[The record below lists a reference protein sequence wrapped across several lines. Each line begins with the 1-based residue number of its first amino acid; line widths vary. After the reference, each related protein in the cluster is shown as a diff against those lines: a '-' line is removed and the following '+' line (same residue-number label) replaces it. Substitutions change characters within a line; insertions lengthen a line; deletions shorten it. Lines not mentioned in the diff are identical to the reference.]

1 VDKNRNQSRQLF
13 HTWGALLLALPLCFT
28 VPMQAQTAAPDNTM
42 PPTAAPPTQVP
53 RDTAPPDTRPPDTA
67 PNPPERAEPVGPDR
81 QGPTTIPR
89 DRDITERDIAD
100 MDHFLDH
107 HPEIAE
113 QLRRDPSLIDNQKF
127 VANHPELQE
136 YLQMHPSV
144 RKEFDE
150 NPNAFM
156 HAENRYDRRQEERGH
171 YDNGVT
177 REELA
182 SMDHFLDKHPE
193 IAEQLRKD
201 PSLIDNRRFVA
212 DHPAL
217 QEYLQSH
224 PRVSAEFHEYP
235 NVFMHDEE
243 RYDRREDN
251 QRADTAGYYGH
262 DHDRDHDRDFDRR
275 EVSSFG
281 EFLRGHSTTADA
293 LSGNPSLANN
303 REFLETHPDL
313 REYLQAHPGMQRQLS
328 TNPQGVMTSPALAGT
343 TAPPQHNGVTAVPP
357 QHKGVATAPPL
368 KQPDQPIKPEPP
380 IKPEMKQH

>member
-1 VDKNRNQSRQLF
+1 
-13 HTWGALLLALPLCFT
+13 
-28 VPMQAQTAAPDNTM
+28 M
-42 PPTAAPPTQVP
+42 
-53 RDTAPPDTRPPDTA
+53 
-67 PNPPERAEPVGPDR
+67 
-81 QGPTTIPR
+81 PR
-89 DRDITERDIAD
+89 DRDITQRDVAE

-113 QLRRDPSLIDNQKF
+113 QLRRDPSLIDNQRF
-127 VANHPELQE
+127 VSDHPELQE

-156 HAENRYDRRQEERGH
+156 HAEERYDRGQEERGR
-171 YDNGVT
+171 YNYGIT

-182 SMDHFLDKHPE
+182 SMDQFLDKHPE

-224 PRVSAEFHEYP
+224 PRVSAEFHEHP

-251 QRADTAGYYGH
+251 QRANAPANYG
-262 DHDRDHDRDFDRR
+262 HDRDFDRR
-275 EVSSFG
+275 EVSGFG

-293 LSGNPSLANN
+293 LSNNPSLANN

-313 REYLQAHPGMQRQLS
+313 REYLQAHPVVQQQLS
-328 TNPQGVMTSPALAGT
+328 ANPQAVMTSPALAGT
-343 TAPPQHNGVTAVPP
+343 TAPPQQKGVT
-357 QHKGVATAPPL
+357 TAPPL
-368 KQPDQPIKPEPP
+368 KQPDQPIRPEPP
-380 IKPEMKQH
+380 IKPEPQQH

>member
-1 VDKNRNQSRQLF
+1 M
-13 HTWGALLLALPLCFT
+13 LALPLSLT
-28 VPMQAQTAAPDNTM
+28 VPMQAQNAPTDNTIPTHTM
-42 PPTAAPPTQVP
+42 PPTAAPPAQI
-53 RDTAPPDTRPPDTA
+53 PPDTAPPDTA

-81 QGPTTIPR
+81 QAVPR
-89 DRDITERDIAD
+89 DRDITERDVAE

-113 QLRRDPSLIDNQKF
+113 QLRRDPSLIDNQRF
-127 VANHPELQE
+127 VADHPALQE

-144 RKEFDE
+144 RREFDE

-156 HAENRYDRRQEERGH
+156 RAEERYDHRDAERGR
-171 YDNGVT
+171 YDYGIT

-212 DHPAL
+212 DHPEL
-217 QEYLQSH
+217 QEYLQEH
-224 PRVSAEFHEYP
+224 PRVSAEFREHP

-243 RYDRREDN
+243 RYDRREDDR
-251 QRADTAGYYGH
+251 RADVRGY
-262 DHDRDHDRDFDRR
+262 DNHDRDYDRDFDRR
-275 EVSSFG
+275 EVNNFG

-293 LSGNPSLANN
+293 LSSNPSLANN

-313 REYLQAHPGMQRQLS
+313 REYLQAHPGMQKQLS
-328 TNPQGVMTSPALAGT
+328 ANPQAVMTSPALAGT
-343 TAPPQHNGVTAVPP
+343 TAPPQH
-357 QHKGVATAPPL
+357 KGVATPPI
-368 KQPDQPIKPEPP
+368 KQPEQPMKPEP
-380 IKPEMKQH
+380 QQR

>member
-1 VDKNRNQSRQLF
+1 VDKNRNRRRQLL
-13 HTWGALLLALPLCFT
+13 HMWGALVLALPLSLT
-28 VPMQAQTAAPDNTM
+28 VPMQAQNTPPANSM
-42 PPTAAPPTQVP
+42 PPTAAPPAQVP
-53 RDTAPPDTRPPDTA
+53 PDTAPPDTAPPDTT
-67 PNPPERAEPVGPDR
+67 PDPPRRAEPVGPDR
-81 QGPTTIPR
+81 QVPTTTPR
-89 DRDITERDIAD
+89 DRDMNITERDVAE

-127 VANHPELQE
+127 VENHPELQE

-156 HAENRYDRRQEERGH
+156 HAEERYDHRQEERGH
-171 YDNGVT
+171 YDYGIT
-177 REELA
+177 REELS

-212 DHPAL
+212 DHPELQAYL
-217 QEYLQSH
+217 QEH
-224 PRVSAEFHEYP
+224 PRVSAEFHEHP

-243 RYDRREDN
+243 RYDRREDDR
-251 QRADTAGYYGH
+251 RADMRGY
-262 DHDRDHDRDFDRR
+262 DNDRDHDRDFDRR
-275 EVSSFG
+275 EVNHFG

-293 LSGNPSLANN
+293 LSNNPSLANN

-313 REYLQAHPGMQRQLS
+313 KEYLQAHPGMQKQLS
-328 TNPQGVMTSPALAGT
+328 SNPQAVMTSPALAGT
-343 TAPPQHNGVTAVPP
+343 TAPPQH
-357 QHKGVATAPPL
+357 KGATTAPPL
-368 KQPDQPIKPEPP
+368 KQPDQPMKPEPQ
-380 IKPEMKQH
+380 QH